1 MKKSSLYKLNALV
14 ALLVLLAGAGCDLSS
29 SDDASELVSE
39 AVNSLNES
47 TEATSSG
54 TTPAPVPSGSG
65 ADEINASS
73 VVWLDADVSG
83 WAQTATL
90 NAGVSAGIVRLAYDK
105 ARVWPTTSTRAS
117 DGGPLI
123 GNCWVIVN
131 QGGTWYGATWD
142 WMRPGQQAKAR
153 GALTGRNGHIQ
164 RAPLNSWSPS
174 SGEQIGLMVS
184 TPGRTGERT
193 INERSN
199 IDLVTV
205 P

>member
-1 MKKSSLYKLNALV
+1 MKRTLNY
-14 ALLVLLAGAGCDLSS
+14 LLLSFMAAAMLLLPTGCDLDSS
-29 SDDASELVSE
+29 SDGSDLLSQVTE
-39 AVNSLNES
+39 AVEG
-47 TEATSSG
+47 ATVNAG
-54 TTPAPVPSGSG
+54 TG
-65 ADEINASS
+65 ADEINANE

-83 WAQTATL
+83 WARTATL
-90 NAGVSAGIVRLAYDK
+90 RAGVTAGSVILAYDK
-105 ARVWPTTSTRAS
+105 AGEWPNTRTRAS

-153 GALTGRNGHIQ
+153 PALTGRNGHIQ
-164 RAPLNSWSPS
+164 SAPLNAWRPS

-199 IDLVTV
+199 IDLVVV

>member
-1 MKKSSLYKLNALV
+1 MKRTLNYLFAF
-14 ALLVLLAGAGCDLSS
+14 AMAGAMLLLPTGCDLSS
-29 SDDASELVSE
+29 SSDGSDLLSQVSE
-39 AVNSLNES
+39 AVEG
-47 TEATSSG
+47 ATINAG
-54 TTPAPVPSGSG
+54 TG
-65 ADEINASS
+65 ADDIPASQ

-90 NAGVSAGIVRLAYDK
+90 NAGVTAGSVILDYDK
-105 ARVWPTTSTRAS
+105 AGEWPNTRTRAT

-131 QGGTWYGATWD
+131 RDGTWYGATWD
-142 WMRPGQQAKAR
+142 WMRPGQTAKAR
-153 GALTGRNGHIQ
+153 GALTGRNGHI
-164 RAPLNSWSPS
+164 RSAILSSWTPS
-174 SGEQIGLMVS
+174 SGEQVGLMVS